1 MVWNLKPS
9 NVTTITTVVFGA
21 LDIIYLAALT
31 PWEYPSVPTVDVFR
45 TGCKNLLYQVKSSTE
60 T

>member
-1 MVWNLKPS
+1 MSYYTWFEISNLQMLLQLRQW
-9 NVTTITTVVFGA
+9 FLG
-21 LDIIYLAALT
+21 LT